1 MRSWTVGKKLG
12 AAFATVLI
20 FLAGV
25 ALLSLLQINRLQ
37 ASSEFLRSDG
47 LHKSQLARSAQFAA
61 RAQVTALYSL
71 FFLDDRDA
79 RVATYANL
87 DQKKQ
92 QLTESLNGLRDAV
105 GASVAKDPDVF
116 NEVIAARQAL
126 DRCINTTVD
135 ELELDVPG
143 AKKLMVEKTVPQLEL
158 LDRLLDEL
166 VTQQNRRVEAQIA
179 ANGEAGAL
187 AAKLIVS
194 FGVVA
199 ILIATLSAYTITRS
213 IVQPLTGAVGFAD
226 QIAQGKLD
234 SDLPQTGDG
243 ELKTLLSALDR
254 MRYGID
260 AREKRISI
268 LAYFDTLTGLPN
280 RIRFHQQLSEA
291 LNAVAPGN
299 REIAVLALNLNRFKS
314 VNDALGY
321 EAGDMLLKEVGKRIQ
336 AAVTQ
341 SGSMVARLQ
350 ADDFCILLCP
360 SDVHA
365 AQDAA
370 HIILAAMA
378 KPIDVGG
385 QPVDVDASIGIALS
399 PEHGNEPDR
408 LLLCAAQA
416 MHVAKRANNGPV
428 LYDARH
434 AQVVKDNLS
443 LLSELRHA
451 IEHDELTL
459 YFQPQLDLQ
468 SNIVTRAEV
477 LVRWNHPQRGIVPP
491 DSFIPFAEQTG
502 AVRQISR
509 WVLEKT
515 CLQLLAW
522 RDLNIGLCV
531 NLSARDLSDT
541 DFPEYIDT
549 LLNKHGIARELLSLE
564 VTESAAMEDP
574 TQSLQALERLR
585 EIGMRLS
592 IDDFGTGYSSLSY
605 LKKLPVEELK
615 IDKSFVLHMDDDADD
630 LKIVRSTIDLAHT
643 MELEVIAEG
652 VETEA
657 SLKRLREYGCNFAQG
672 YFVAKPMPAEQFA
685 NWLAARNQG

>member
-12 AAFATVLI
+12 VAFATVLI

-37 ASSEFLRSDG
+37 TSSEFLRSDG

-71 FFLDDRDA
+71 FFLDDREA
-79 RVATYANL
+79 RVAAYTSL

-92 QLTESLNGLRDAV
+92 QLTESLNGLRDATGV
-105 GASVAKDPDVF
+105 GKEPEVF
-116 NEVIAARQAL
+116 NKVVAARQAL
-126 DRCINTTVD
+126 DRSINMTVD
-135 ELELDVPG
+135 EIELDITG
-143 AKKLMVEKTVPQLEL
+143 AKKMMVEKTVPELEL

-187 AAKLIVS
+187 AEKLIIS

-213 IVQPLTGAVGFAD
+213 IVQPLSGAVGFAD

-234 SDLPQTGDG
+234 SALPQTGDG

-260 AREKRISI
+260 AREKRISM

-280 RIRFHQQLSEA
+280 RTRFHQQLSEL

-299 REIAVLALNLNRFKS
+299 REIAILSLNLDRFKI

-341 SGSMVARLQ
+341 AGSMAARLQ
-350 ADDFCILLCP
+350 ADEFCILLCP
-360 SDVHA
+360 SSMSA
-365 AQDAA
+365 AMEVA
-370 HIILAAMA
+370 HTVLAAMA

-385 QPVDVDASIGIALS
+385 QPVDVEASIGIALS
-399 PEHGNEPDR
+399 PEHGSEPDR

-428 LYDARH
+428 IYDAHH

-443 LLSELRHA
+443 LLSELRQA
-451 IEHDELTL
+451 IERDELTL
-459 YFQPQLDLQ
+459 YFQPQLCLKT
-468 SNIVTRAEV
+468 NEVTRAEV
-477 LVRWNHPQRGIVPP
+477 LVRWLHPQRGVVPP

-522 RDLNIGLCV
+522 RDLDIGLCV
-531 NLSARDLSDT
+531 NLSARDLSDP
-541 DFPEYIDT
+541 DFPEYIDA
-549 LLNKHGIARELLSLE
+549 LLTKHGIAREMLSLE

-574 TQSLQALERLR
+574 AQGLQALERLR
-585 EIGMRLS
+585 DIGMRLS

-605 LKKLPVEELK
+605 LKRLPVEELK

-643 MELEVIAEG
+643 MDLEVIAEG

-657 SLKRLREYGCNFAQG
+657 SLQRLREYDCNFAQG
-672 YFVAKPMPAEQFA
+672 YFVARPMPAEQFA
-685 NWLAARNQG
+685 AWLTARKSS